1 MMSVIFGHGFHFQ
14 QNVGKLYSQGAE
26 RRKVHVYLP
35 YRGAILFNVYIVP
48 LGLISIFLY
57 VGRVQIS
64 CGLLPTR
71 FCSISL

>member
-35 YRGAILFNVYIVP
+35 YRGAISFNVF
-48 LGLISIFLY
+48 IFLF
-57 VGRVQIS
+57 VHA
-64 CGLLPTR
+64 C
-71 FCSISL
+71 